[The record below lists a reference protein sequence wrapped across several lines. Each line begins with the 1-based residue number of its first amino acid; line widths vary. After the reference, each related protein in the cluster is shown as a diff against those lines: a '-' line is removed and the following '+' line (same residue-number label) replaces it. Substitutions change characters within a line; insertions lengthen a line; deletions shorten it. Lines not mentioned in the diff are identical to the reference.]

1 VGAINAVQEPGQT
14 AAMRQLYPVLS
25 PETGLQRGGR
35 DRAEGRR
42 NERIMGTEIRVPKI
56 AGVLRLSVGR
66 WFKIVG
72 DPVSIG
78 EPLVEIDTYNM
89 THEIRAPATGI
100 LSKILVK
107 DGGSVDPGTVL
118 GTIDEV

>member
-1 VGAINAVQEPGQT
+1 LCFAVEELRSHDLASWQT
-14 AAMRQLYPVLS
+14 KAKS
-25 PETGLQRGGR
+25 
-35 DRAEGRR
+35 
-42 NERIMGTEIRVPKI
+42 ERTMGTEVKVPKI

-66 WFKIVG
+66 WFKSVG

-100 LSKILVK
+100 LSKVLVK

-118 GTIDEV
+118 GVIDHV

>member
-1 VGAINAVQEPGQT
+1 
-14 AAMRQLYPVLS
+14 MR
-25 PETGLQRGGR
+25 
-35 DRAEGRR
+35 
-42 NERIMGTEIRVPKI
+42 TEIKVPKI

-66 WFKIVG
+66 RFQSVG

-118 GTIDEV
+118 GTIDQV